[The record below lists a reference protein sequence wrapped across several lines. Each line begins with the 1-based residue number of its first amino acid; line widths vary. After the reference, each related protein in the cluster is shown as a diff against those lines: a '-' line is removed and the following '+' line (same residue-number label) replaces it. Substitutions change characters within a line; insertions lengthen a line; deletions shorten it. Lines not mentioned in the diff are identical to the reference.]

1 MIFYTNLPV
10 GYSFSENIDPEK
22 NKKESQLINMLT
34 VLIALAMLLPTM
46 FLAFPALSK
55 DWLMIAL
62 PIVVCVLANV
72 CFLFIREL
80 TQGLFFY
87 IFTGKAPVISF
98 QSDCFY
104 VGCQAYVDKTIY
116 ILVTILPTILWG
128 LILLIPNFLLKDLW
142 FWAFFIVQV
151 FNIAGAVGVVF
162 TAVKLA
168 KQTKNVL
175 VQDDGTK
182 INVFKK
188 V

>member
-1 MIFYTNLPV
+1 MNY
-10 GYSFSENIDPEK
+10 
-22 NKKESQLINMLT
+22 
-34 VLIALAMLLPTM
+34 
-46 FLAFPALSK
+46 
-55 DWLMIAL
+55 
-62 PIVVCVLANV
+62 
-72 CFLFIREL
+72 
-80 TQGLFFY
+80 
-87 IFTGKAPVISF
+87 
-98 QSDCFY
+98 
-104 VGCQAYVDKTIY
+104 KTIY

-142 FWAFFIVQV
+142 FWAFFIVQM

-168 KQTKNVL
+168 KQPKNVL